1 MAPVLEIG
9 GVPIEL
15 ALGTLDASVDLAS
28 VKQRLVRWS
37 QYPVFRAQALARV
50 LRGAFRTLKAV

>member
-1 MAPVLEIG
+1 
-9 GVPIEL
+9 
-15 ALGTLDASVDLAS
+15 
-28 VKQRLVRWS
+28 VRWS